1 MKKHVYLFD
10 ESSRASTYGIGTYVQ
25 QMIVC
30 LSKVSELLLSVV
42 RVSADVE
49 YFEIREIQGY
59 IEYYIPEPYFSTED
73 KSHIHKRNICYLM
86 RLNCNCTKDDK
97 YIFLFSH

>member
-49 YFEIREIQGY
+49 YFEIREIQ
-59 IEYYIPEPYFSTED
+59 
-73 KSHIHKRNICYLM
+73 
-86 RLNCNCTKDDK
+86 
-97 YIFLFSH
+97 